1 MTVGGT
7 VARVVLRLEDAGYE
21 SLGSQVHVGT
31 IPYEFDAVLVGPPE
45 TLDLIIVVNTETES
59 TTRLRQ
65 KVDGLGRAL
74 DMARSRRAVT
84 AILVGP
90 ALGSDLLSSIR
101 KVCRYLL
108 VAEDDAE
115 ASEALDDRLAIL
127 LPLEL
132 TTGDNETADPMQE
145 LYRRLPPLSE
155 SDERR
160 AIIHAAPNGEA
171 AVAAELKRYVER
183 PLLEEGA

>member
-1 MTVGGT
+1 MTVDGT

-84 AILVGP
+84 TILVGP
-90 ALGSDLLSSIR
+90 ALGTATWTGNWAG
-101 KVCRYLL
+101 
-108 VAEDDAE
+108 VAVTAARP
-115 ASEALDDRLAIL
+115 ASKERMIL
-127 LPLEL
+127 LMVWRSLTEPLPRRPGASPQDSAP
-132 TTGDNETADPMQE
+132 TDASSDRRGKTGRST
-145 LYRRLPPLSE
+145 RRV
-155 SDERR
+155 R
-160 AIIHAAPNGEA
+160 AWGI
-171 AVAAELKRYVER
+171 
-183 PLLEEGA
+183 